1 MSLKQAF
8 GSLNP
13 NMILE
18 TRVGAHQVR
27 TWLNQLNGKLSWETQ
42 IKSDIYNEGRL
53 EIHAFEPGYG
63 HFTAGNLSFYQKPI
77 TEKARSLHERVGTL

>member
-1 MSLKQAF
+1 MPSDKIYMTLEQSLR
-8 GSLNP
+8 SLNP

-27 TWLNQLNGKLSWETQ
+27 TWLNRLNGKLGWETQ

-53 EIHAFEPGYG
+53 EIHAFEPGHI
-63 HFTAGNLSFYQKPI
+63 HFSGEIFHFIKDQL
-77 TEKARSLHERVGTL
+77 